1 MWLFSLKN
9 SGKSLDT
16 LNLQNKNH
24 YTDVVWIFFWEKRN
38 FKKSILST

>member
-24 YTDVVWIFFWEKRN
+24 YTDVVWIFWGGKEL
-38 FKKSILST
+38 KKSILST